1 MATSGT
7 ATFNMPFAEL
17 AEEAWERAG
26 RELRTGYDLRTARRS
41 MNLLTIEWA
50 NRGINLWT
58 IDEGTIQLTKDDA
71 TYTLPA
77 DTIDVCE
84 MNIRTDAGNASSQS
98 DLSLNRISIP
108 TYSAIPNKLSTG
120 RPLQAVVH
128 RLGQAGTYQSGSLSS
143 NTTTI
148 GTNVQFLTIWPVPD
162 KSSTYQIY
170 YYRMRRIQDMGS
182 EAGKTDADMPFR
194 FFPCA
199 VAGLA
204 YYIAMKVPELAP
216 RIPMLKQ
223 EYEDQFRLA
232 SEEDREK
239 TSARFVPSIGRC

>member
-58 IDEGTIQLTKDDA
+58 IDEGFIDLTKDDA
-71 TYTLPA
+71 TYSLPA

-84 MNIRTDAGNASSQS
+84 MNIRTNAGDASSQS

-232 SEEDREK
+232 SEEDRRK
-239 TSARFVPSIGRC
+239 LQRVLYLV